1 MVLSLVVIETIDSLT
16 ISDSIP
22 GICQILGNLFRPLGN
37 KQSKENDSL
46 YYVATP
52 LQLWYKKK

>member
-1 MVLSLVVIETIDSLT
+1 MVLYLVVIETIDSLT

-46 YYVATP
+46 YYVATTTIVV
-52 LQLWYKKK
+52 